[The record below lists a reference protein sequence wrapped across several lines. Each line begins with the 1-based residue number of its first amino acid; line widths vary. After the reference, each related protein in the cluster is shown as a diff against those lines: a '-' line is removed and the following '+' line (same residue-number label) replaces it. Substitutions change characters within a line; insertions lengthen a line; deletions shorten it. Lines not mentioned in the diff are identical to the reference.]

1 MLAFGAEKETGCRR
15 KVTMAGGVLPGGG
28 VVKDYPGKMT
38 AYVIFTCFIGATGGL
53 IFGYDL
59 GVSGIKK
66 KDFCLFCYISF

>member
-1 MLAFGAEKETGCRR
+1 
-15 KVTMAGGVLPGGG
+15 MAGGALAGGGG

-59 GVSGIKK
+59 GVSGIEK
-66 KDFCLFCYISF
+66 KDFCLCLSNFFFVVVCI